1 MVSFYSRLISLYL
14 ILFPSGGVCVFFVL
28 KPGCCFIFIVSLHH
42 LNIFIYLSY
51 KKLSKLT
58 VTLSVCFPSEKKV
71 LNNLYTAKPH
81 FLYLL
86 FTFQASTVVLRLLFL
101 LLHDLPLISFPS
113 FLPSFYSMCLCWS
126 FLSFSGFHSFLDF
139 LILI

>member
-1 MVSFYSRLISLYL
+1 MVSFYSRWISLYL
-14 ILFPSGGVCVFFVL
+14 ILFPSGGVCVFVL
-28 KPGCCFIFIVSLHH
+28 KPGRCFIFIVSLHH

-71 LNNLYTAKPH
+71 LNNLYIAKPH

-113 FLPSFYSMCLCWS
+113 FLPSFYSMCLLI
-126 FLSFSGFHSFLDF
+126 LSLFFRVPFFFLDF